1 MSKET
6 ISYSDKA
13 KGWTSFHSFIPD
25 WMAKLNNRMYSIKD
39 GQLWL
44 HNDESN
50 PVRNNFYGEQYNSKI
65 IAIFNE
71 APSDDKIFKTIN
83 LEGNLPW
90 DVTVRTNYTEST
102 ITKEEFNHRESRWFA
117 YTRKNE
123 NQNDLTGHTAQG
135 IGVILSSVGLTITFG
150 KISNMISEGDV
161 LYQVNGSVNEIIGTI
176 TSIAGNVITV
186 DAVATPPVSGYFSFA
201 KKNAR
206 IEGSEIRGY
215 YMEVEL
221 ENDDTVPVELF
232 AINTNAVKSYV

>member
-1 MSKET
+1 MSET

-150 KISNMISEGDV
+150 NISNMISEGDI

-186 DAVATPPVSGYFSFA
+186 DSVATPPVPGYFSFA